1 MNPRTTG
8 VLAVVALLLGVFVW
22 WGEMEGEAE
31 RAAEDAGKRLFTG
44 FTEADV
50 DALALRT
57 LDDID
62 ARFERR
68 EGRWWLVS
76 PVLARADAT
85 ALDAMASALANLPT
99 EGRVS
104 GDRRPEQFELG
115 RETARRL
122 IGFEVAGERAG
133 LRVGRT
139 TPVGGHRYVA
149 TLADDAIAYVASYR
163 VNAFER
169 NLADLRDRNLFAF
182 VPDDLERLELAR
194 PSSGF
199 AITLE
204 RVGVGA
210 STGEGREWRIS
221 APIEAQ
227 ADPEVLRDL
236 ASNLAHLRVRDFV
249 DDPDSIG
256 AELREETALDI
267 AFRLAGEDTDRRAR
281 IAGGDDRGRL
291 IDPSDGA
298 LYWIAEERLAEFPL
312 EVDDYRFKRLADFD
326 LASARRLEFHFVE
339 AASDESAV
347 LDVVAELGE
356 TGWSSAGRALDPDRT
371 TRLVRDLSNLG
382 ADAIVA
388 DEMGDAELAS
398 LGLSPPRA
406 RLRVEGRAG
415 PEGPVEILADLRF
428 GRLAAGRGL
437 FVQRAGQS
445 TVFLIDPD
453 AAEALPYSSDHYRFA
468 FEFESEDADDAPPEI
483 DPRGGA
489 DAP

>member
-8 VLAVVALLLGVFVW
+8 VLAVVALLLGAFVW
-22 WGEMEGEAE
+22 WGETEGEAD
-31 RAAEDAGKRLFTG
+31 RAAEDAGKRVFAG

-50 DALALRT
+50 DALSLTT
-57 LDDID
+57 LDGVD

-76 PVLARADAT
+76 PVLARADAS

-99 EGRVS
+99 EGRVT
-104 GDRRPEQFELG
+104 GDRRAEDFELG

-122 IGFEVAGERAG
+122 IHFEVAGERLG

-139 TPVGGHRYVA
+139 SPVGGHRYVA
-149 TLADDAIAYVASYR
+149 TVADDRVAYVASYR

-169 NLADLRDRNLFAF
+169 NLADLRDRSLFAF
-182 VPDDLERLELAR
+182 VPDALERLDLSR

-204 RVGVGA
+204 RAGDDEEDRA
-210 STGEGREWRIS
+210 WRIS
-221 APIEAQ
+221 SPIDAQ

-249 DDPDSIG
+249 DDPDAIDAG
-256 AELREETALDI
+256 LRQETALEI
-267 AFRLAGEDTDRRAR
+267 GFRLAGEDSDRRAR

-298 LYWIAEERLAEFPL
+298 LYWIAEERLAEFPS
-312 EVDDYRFKRLADFD
+312 EVDDYRFKRLADFE
-326 LASARRLEFHFVE
+326 LASARRLELHFVE
-339 AASDESAV
+339 AATDQTAV

-356 TGWSSAGRALDPDRT
+356 TGWSSAGRALDPDRA

-388 DEMGDAELAS
+388 DEMGEAELAS
-398 LGLSPPRA
+398 LGLSPPRG
-406 RLRVEGRAG
+406 RLRVEGG
-415 PEGPVEILADLRF
+415 DDPERPVEILADLRF
-428 GRLAAGRGL
+428 GRLVSGRGL
-437 FVQRAGQS
+437 FVQRADQS

-453 AAEALPYSSDHYRFA
+453 AAEALPYSADHYRFA
-468 FEFESEDADDAPPEI
+468 FEFETEEAADAPPEI
-483 DPRGGA
+483 DPQGGA
-489 DAP
+489 GAP